1 MKRFFLMWGLVFA
14 LLLSGCGSS
23 ASRVETLKSWSF
35 QYNEGT
41 SDYSLFFGL
50 ADKNDNSLSADVD
63 VDIRIV
69 NDADEEV
76 YTGTKSVSP
85 DDFSYYSNQAAG
97 EQYLAN
103 VRIPAAE
110 IKAGTSASGKVY
122 FTVYKENAVQFD
134 EVNCDALYCLPIEDV
149 QVTFD
154 SFPLESSASRVE
166 TLKSWSFQYNEGT
179 SDYSLFFGLAD
190 KNDKSLSADVDV
202 DIRIVNDADEE
213 VYAGTKSVSTD
224 DFGYYTSQAAG
235 EQYLANVRI
244 PSSEIKAGKSASG
257 KVYFTVYKENA
268 VQFDEVNCD
277 ALYCLPIEDV
287 QVTFDSFPL
296 DLKVK
301 DFMGSTASVIQIQ
314 GAEFKFDK
322 DYSPHLTI
330 AITGEKK
337 SGSSDSGYDMIS
349 YKLYDSAGYLVDSGN
364 IYLSSLSAGDKFK
377 DDSVV
382 IYDITPGE
390 SYTFQLSEYSW

>member
-1 MKRFFLMWGLVFA
+1 MKRFFLMWWLVIA
-14 LLLSGCGSS
+14 LLLSGCGSSASRVETPTGEPVPTPTPSGCGSS

-50 ADKNDNSLSADVD
+50 ADKNDKPLSAGVD

-69 NDADEEV
+69 NDENEEV

-85 DDFSYYSNQAAG
+85 DDFGCYTSRAAG

-110 IKAGTSASGKVY
+110 IKAGKSESGKVY
-122 FTVYKENAVQFD
+122 FTVYKGNALRFD
-134 EVNCDALYCLPIEDV
+134 VVNCDALYCLPIE
-149 QVTFD
+149 
-154 SFPLESSASRVE
+154 E
-166 TLKSWSFQYNEGT
+166 
-179 SDYSLFFGLAD
+179 
-190 KNDKSLSADVDV
+190 
-202 DIRIVNDADEE
+202 
-213 VYAGTKSVSTD
+213 
-224 DFGYYTSQAAG
+224 
-235 EQYLANVRI
+235 
-244 PSSEIKAGKSASG
+244 
-257 KVYFTVYKENA
+257 
-268 VQFDEVNCD
+268 
-277 ALYCLPIEDV
+277 V

-296 DLKVK
+296 DLKMK
-301 DFMGSTASVIQIQ
+301 DFMGGTASVIQIQ

-322 DYSPHLTI
+322 DYIPKLTVT
-330 AITGEKK
+330 ITGEKK
-337 SGSSDSGYDMIS
+337 SGSRDSGYDMIS

-377 DDSVV
+377 DNSVV

-390 SYTFQLSEYSW
+390 SYTFRLSEYSR

>member
-1 MKRFFLMWGLVFA
+1 MKRFFLMWWLVIA
-14 LLLSGCGSS
+14 LLLSGCGSSASRVETPTGEPVPTPTPSGCGSS

-50 ADKNDNSLSADVD
+50 ADKNDKLLSAGVD

-69 NDADEEV
+69 NDENEEV

-85 DDFSYYSNQAAG
+85 DDFGCYTSRAAG

-110 IKAGTSASGKVY
+110 IKAGKSESGKVY
-122 FTVYKENAVQFD
+122 FTVYKGNALRFD
-134 EVNCDALYCLPIEDV
+134 EVNCDALYCLPIE
-149 QVTFD
+149 
-154 SFPLESSASRVE
+154 E
-166 TLKSWSFQYNEGT
+166 
-179 SDYSLFFGLAD
+179 
-190 KNDKSLSADVDV
+190 
-202 DIRIVNDADEE
+202 
-213 VYAGTKSVSTD
+213 
-224 DFGYYTSQAAG
+224 
-235 EQYLANVRI
+235 
-244 PSSEIKAGKSASG
+244 
-257 KVYFTVYKENA
+257 
-268 VQFDEVNCD
+268 
-277 ALYCLPIEDV
+277 V

-296 DLKVK
+296 DLKMK
-301 DFMGSTASVIQIQ
+301 DFMGGTASVIQIQ

-322 DYSPHLTI
+322 DYIPKLTVT
-330 AITGEKK
+330 ITGEKK
-337 SGSSDSGYDMIS
+337 SGSRDSGYDMIS

-377 DDSVV
+377 DNSVV

-390 SYTFQLSEYSW
+390 SYTFRLSEYSR

>member
-1 MKRFFLMWGLVFA
+1 MKRFFLMWWLVIA
-14 LLLSGCGSS
+14 LLLSGCGSSASRVETPTGEPVPTPTPSGCGSS

-50 ADKNDNSLSADVD
+50 ADKNDKPLSAGVD

-69 NDADEEV
+69 NDENEEV

-85 DDFSYYSNQAAG
+85 DDFGCYTSRAAG

-110 IKAGTSASGKVY
+110 IKAGKSESGKVY
-122 FTVYKENAVQFD
+122 FTVYKGNALRFD
-134 EVNCDALYCLPIEDV
+134 EVNCDALYCLPIE
-149 QVTFD
+149 
-154 SFPLESSASRVE
+154 E
-166 TLKSWSFQYNEGT
+166 
-179 SDYSLFFGLAD
+179 
-190 KNDKSLSADVDV
+190 
-202 DIRIVNDADEE
+202 
-213 VYAGTKSVSTD
+213 
-224 DFGYYTSQAAG
+224 
-235 EQYLANVRI
+235 
-244 PSSEIKAGKSASG
+244 
-257 KVYFTVYKENA
+257 
-268 VQFDEVNCD
+268 
-277 ALYCLPIEDV
+277 V

-296 DLKVK
+296 DLKMK
-301 DFMGSTASVIQIQ
+301 DFMGGTASVIQIQ

-322 DYSPHLTI
+322 DYIPKLTVT
-330 AITGEKK
+330 ITGEKK
-337 SGSSDSGYDMIS
+337 SGSRDSGYDMIS

-377 DDSVV
+377 DNSVV

-390 SYTFQLSEYSW
+390 SYTFRLSEYS

>member
-1 MKRFFLMWGLVFA
+1 MKRFFLMWGLVIA
-14 LLLSGCGSS
+14 LLLSGCG
-23 ASRVETLKSWSF
+23 
-35 QYNEGT
+35 
-41 SDYSLFFGL
+41 
-50 ADKNDNSLSADVD
+50 
-63 VDIRIV
+63 
-69 NDADEEV
+69 
-76 YTGTKSVSP
+76 
-85 DDFSYYSNQAAG
+85 
-97 EQYLAN
+97 
-103 VRIPAAE
+103 
-110 IKAGTSASGKVY
+110 
-122 FTVYKENAVQFD
+122 
-134 EVNCDALYCLPIEDV
+134 
-149 QVTFD
+149 
-154 SFPLESSASRVE
+154 SSASRVE

-213 VYAGTKSVSTD
+213 VYTGTKSVSPD
-224 DFGYYTSQAAG
+224 DFSYYTSQAAG

-244 PSSEIKAGKSASG
+244 PAAEIKAGKSASG
-257 KVYFTVYKENA
+257 KIYFTVYKENA

-322 DYSPHLTI
+322 DYSPQLTI

-337 SGSSDSGYDMIS
+337 SGNSDSGYDMIS
-349 YKLYDSAGYLVDSGN
+349 YKLYDSAGYLVGSGN

>member
-1 MKRFFLMWGLVFA
+1 MKRFFLMWWLVIA
-14 LLLSGCGSS
+14 LLLSGCGSSASRVETPTGDPVPTPTPSGCGSS

-50 ADKNDNSLSADVD
+50 ADKNDKPLSAGVD

-69 NDADEEV
+69 NDENEEV

-85 DDFSYYSNQAAG
+85 DDFGCYTSRAAG

-110 IKAGTSASGKVY
+110 IKAGKSESGKVY
-122 FTVYKENAVQFD
+122 FTVYKGNALRFD
-134 EVNCDALYCLPIEDV
+134 EVNCDALYCLPIE
-149 QVTFD
+149 
-154 SFPLESSASRVE
+154 E
-166 TLKSWSFQYNEGT
+166 
-179 SDYSLFFGLAD
+179 
-190 KNDKSLSADVDV
+190 
-202 DIRIVNDADEE
+202 
-213 VYAGTKSVSTD
+213 
-224 DFGYYTSQAAG
+224 
-235 EQYLANVRI
+235 
-244 PSSEIKAGKSASG
+244 
-257 KVYFTVYKENA
+257 
-268 VQFDEVNCD
+268 
-277 ALYCLPIEDV
+277 V

-296 DLKVK
+296 DLKMK
-301 DFMGSTASVIQIQ
+301 DFMGGTASVIQIQ

-322 DYSPHLTI
+322 DYIPKLTVT
-330 AITGEKK
+330 ITGEKK
-337 SGSSDSGYDMIS
+337 SGSRDSGYDMIS

-377 DDSVV
+377 DNSVV

-390 SYTFQLSEYSW
+390 SYTFRLSEYS